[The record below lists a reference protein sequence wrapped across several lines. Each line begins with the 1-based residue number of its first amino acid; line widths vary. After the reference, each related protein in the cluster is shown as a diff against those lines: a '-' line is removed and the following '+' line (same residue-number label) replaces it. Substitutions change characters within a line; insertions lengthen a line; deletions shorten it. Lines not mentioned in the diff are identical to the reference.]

1 MKRLHI
7 LPALAILVMPLAIG
21 SSPLLASGDGSH
33 EDETE
38 TTEVPQSSI
47 PRRDRNRNSVPPTTV
62 EAESEDS
69 DSATPTTSEP
79 RRRRTNTSTT
89 TSTPSDVI
97 VGLPVTEP
105 DDDSRDESEDQSHD
119 DSHGENESES
129 HDEDESES
137 PEGEDNNHG
146 NRGGNLARNIARA
159 TTALNSL
166 PASEARDAALEALL
180 VLQARVDAGEV
191 IPASDVQ
198 TIFNNVAAL
207 VYIRIG
213 GGTHRGDSPI
223 TGGVPDTQKI
233 SRMSGSVAEALRLLE
248 GNTSDAAVAAI
259 AALESVKATLDA
271 GTLPDHDVFEEA
283 MDLAQ
288 DALVGQPTARAAV
301 TLAGVIAAVE
311 ASDASDEVKARLLAV
326 LRGVQDQILADP
338 TADAQQ
344 IVRDALQQV
353 RDARIAAVVQ
363 RMIQIVE
370 RLEVAADTQ
379 GNSDALLLLAQVRS
393 LVQPGDGSLPTR
405 DQLHNARRILL
416 DVLDLLTPIPAPT
429 TTMPDTTVPDTTI
442 PDTTTPDTTIAP

>member
-21 SSPLLASGDGSH
+21 SSPLLASGGGSH

-69 DSATPTTSEP
+69 DDDS
-79 RRRRTNTSTT
+79 
-89 TSTPSDVI
+89 
-97 VGLPVTEP
+97 
-105 DDDSRDESEDQSHD
+105 DDDSLDDSDDDSLDDSDDDSLDDSDDESED
-119 DSHGENESES
+119 ESEA
-129 HDEDESES
+129 

-146 NRGGNLARNIARA
+146 NRGEKLARNIARA

-180 VLQARVDAGEV
+180 ALQARVDAGEV
-191 IPASDVQ
+191 IPAADVRAV
-198 TIFNNVAAL
+198 FDNVAAL

-213 GGTHRGDSPI
+213 GGNHHDDSLVA
-223 TGGVPDTQKI
+223 GGVPDSQKI

-248 GNTSDAAVAAI
+248 GNTSGAAVAAI

-288 DALVGQPTARAAV
+288 DALVGIPTARAAV

-311 ASDASDEVKARLLAV
+311 ASDASDEVKAQLLAV
-326 LRGVQDQILADP
+326 LNAARDQILADP
-338 TADAQQ
+338 SADAQQ

-393 LVQPGDGSLPTR
+393 LVQPGDGSLPAR

-416 DVLDLLTPIPAPT
+416 DVLDLLTPVTAPT
-429 TTMPDTTVPDTTI
+429 TTIPDTTVPDTTI

>member
-1 MKRLHI
+1 MKRHYI

-21 SSPLLASGDGSH
+21 SSPLLASGGGSH

-38 TTEVPQSSI
+38 TTEVPQSSV
-47 PRRDRNRNSVPPTTV
+47 PRRERNRNSVPPTTIEV
-62 EAESEDS
+62 ESEDS

-89 TSTPSDVI
+89 TSIPIDVS
-97 VGLPVTEP
+97 VGLPITES
-105 DDDSRDESEDQSHD
+105 DNDSHDGSEDESHD
-119 DSHGENESES
+119 DSHDENKSETPESE
-129 HDEDESES
+129 H
-137 PEGEDNNHG
+137 NNRG
-146 NRGGNLARNIARA
+146 NRIGDIARNIARA

-180 VLQARVDAGEV
+180 ALQARVDAGEV
-191 IPASDVQ
+191 VPAADVQ
-198 TIFNNVAAL
+198 AIFDNVAAL

-213 GGTHRGDSPI
+213 GGNHRGDSPVA
-223 TGGVPDTQKI
+223 GGVPDAQKI

-259 AALESVKATLDA
+259 TALQSVKASLDA
-271 GTLPDHDVFEEA
+271 GTLPNHDVFEEA
-283 MDLAQ
+283 MDLAK
-288 DALVGQPTARAAV
+288 DALADMPTARASV

-311 ASDASDEVKARLLAV
+311 ASDASDEVKTQLLAV
-326 LRGVQDQILADP
+326 LRAAQDQVLADP

-393 LVQPGDGSLPTR
+393 LLQPGDGSLPAR

-416 DVLDLLTPIPAPT
+416 DVLDLLTPVTAPT
-429 TTMPDTTVPDTTI
+429 TTIPDTTVPDTTI
-442 PDTTTPDTTIAP
+442 PDKTTPDTTIAP

>member
-21 SSPLLASGDGSH
+21 SSPLLASGGGSH

-47 PRRDRNRNSVPPTTV
+47 PRRDRNRNSVPPTTIEV
-62 EAESEDS
+62 ESEDS
-69 DSATPTTSEP
+69 ESATPTTTEP
-79 RRRRTNTSTT
+79 RRRRTGTSTT
-89 TSTPSDVI
+89 APLPADAI
-97 VGLPVTEP
+97 VGLPVTES
-105 DDDSRDESEDQSHD
+105 DDDSHDESEDESHD
-119 DSHGENESES
+119 DSYGENESET
-129 HDEDESES
+129 
-137 PEGEDNNHG
+137 PEGEQNNHG
-146 NRGGNLARNIARA
+146 SRTLDIARNIARA

-180 VLQARVDAGEV
+180 ALQARVDAGEV
-191 IPASDVQ
+191 IPAADVRAV
-198 TIFNNVAAL
+198 FDNVAAL

-213 GGTHRGDSPI
+213 GGNHRGDSPV

-233 SRMSGSVAEALRLLE
+233 SRMSGSVTEALRLLE

-288 DALVGQPTARAAV
+288 DALVGIPTARAAV

-311 ASDASDEVKARLLAV
+311 ASDASDEVKAQLLAV
-326 LRGVQDQILADP
+326 LNAARDQILADP
-338 TADAQQ
+338 SADAQQ

-393 LVQPGDGSLPTR
+393 LIQPGDGSLPAR

-416 DVLDLLTPIPAPT
+416 DVLDLLTPATAPT
-429 TTMPDTTVPDTTI
+429 TTMPDTTIPDTTI
-442 PDTTTPDTTIAP
+442 PDTTIPDTTIAP

>member
-1 MKRLHI
+1 MKRHYI
-7 LPALAILVMPLAIG
+7 LPALAILVIPLVVG
-21 SSPLLASGDGSH
+21 SSPLLASGGGSH

-47 PRRDRNRNSVPPTTV
+47 PRRDRNRNSVPPTTIKV
-62 EAESEDS
+62 ESEDS

-79 RRRRTNTSTT
+79 RRQRTNTSTT
-89 TSTPSDVI
+89 TSIPSDVI
-97 VGLPVTEP
+97 VGLPVTES
-105 DDDSRDESEDQSHD
+105 DDDSHDESEDESHD
-119 DSHGENESES
+119 DSHRENESET
-129 HDEDESES
+129 
-137 PEGEDNNHG
+137 PEGEHNNHG
-146 NRGGNLARNIARA
+146 NRTGDIARNIARA

-180 VLQARVDAGEV
+180 ALQARVDAGEV
-191 IPASDVQ
+191 IPAADVQ
-198 TIFNNVAAL
+198 AIFDNVAAL

-213 GGTHRGDSPI
+213 GGNHRGDSPV

-233 SRMSGSVAEALRLLE
+233 SRMSGSVTEALRLLE
-248 GNTSDAAVAAI
+248 GNTSDAAVAAST
-259 AALESVKATLDA
+259 ALQSVKASLDA

-283 MDLAQ
+283 MDLAK
-288 DALVGQPTARAAV
+288 DALADMPTARASV

-311 ASDASDEVKARLLAV
+311 ASDASEEVKAQLLAV
-326 LRGVQDQILADP
+326 LHSAQDQVLADP

-344 IVRDALQQV
+344 IVRAALQQV

-363 RMIQIVE
+363 RMIEIVG

-393 LVQPGDGSLPTR
+393 LLQPGDGSLPAR

-416 DVLDLLTPIPAPT
+416 DVLDLLTPVTAPT
-429 TTMPDTTVPDTTI
+429 TTIPDTTIPDTTVPDTTV

>member
-21 SSPLLASGDGSH
+21 SSPLLASGGGSH

-97 VGLPVTEP
+97 VGLPITGS
-105 DDDSRDESEDQSHD
+105 DDDSHDESEDESHD
-119 DSHGENESES
+119 DSHDENK
-129 HDEDESES
+129 SES

-146 NRGGNLARNIARA
+146 SQGGNLTRNIARA

-180 VLQARVDAGEV
+180 ALQARVDAGEV
-191 IPASDVQ
+191 IPAADVQ
-198 TIFNNVAAL
+198 AIFDNVAAL

-213 GGTHRGDSPI
+213 GGSHRGDSPI

-271 GTLPDHDVFEEA
+271 GILPDHDVFEEA
-283 MDLAQ
+283 IELAQ
-288 DALVGQPTARAAV
+288 DALVDQPTARAAV

-311 ASDASDEVKARLLAV
+311 ASDASDEVKAQLLAV
-326 LRGVQDQILADP
+326 LHAAQDQVLADP

-344 IVRDALQQV
+344 IVRAALQQV
-353 RDARIAAVVQ
+353 RNARIAAVVQ

-370 RLEVAADTQ
+370 RVEVAADTQ

-393 LVQPGDGSLPTR
+393 LLQPGDGSLPAR

-416 DVLDLLTPIPAPT
+416 DVLDLLTPVTAPT
-429 TTMPDTTVPDTTI
+429 TTIPDTSTPDTTI

>member
-69 DSATPTTSEP
+69 DDDSLDDSP
-79 RRRRTNTSTT
+79 
-89 TSTPSDVI
+89 
-97 VGLPVTEP
+97 
-105 DDDSRDESEDQSHD
+105 DDSRDEAE
-119 DSHGENESES
+119 GESES

-146 NRGGNLARNIARA
+146 SQVGNLTRNIARA

-180 VLQARVDAGEV
+180 ALQARVDAGEV
-191 IPASDVQ
+191 IPAADVQ
-198 TIFNNVAAL
+198 AIFDNVAAL

-213 GGTHRGDSPI
+213 GGSHRGDSPI

-271 GTLPDHDVFEEA
+271 GILPDHDVFEEA
-283 MDLAQ
+283 IELAQ
-288 DALVGQPTARAAV
+288 DALVDQPTARAAV

-311 ASDASDEVKARLLAV
+311 ASDASDEVKAQLLAV
-326 LRGVQDQILADP
+326 LHAAQDQVLADP

-344 IVRDALQQV
+344 IVRAALQQV
-353 RDARIAAVVQ
+353 RNARIAAVAQ

-393 LVQPGDGSLPTR
+393 LVQPGDGSLPAR

-416 DVLDLLTPIPAPT
+416 DVLDLLTPVTAPT
-429 TTMPDTTVPDTTI
+429 TTIPDTTVPDTTI
-442 PDTTTPDTTIAP
+442 PDKTIPDTTTPGTTIAP

>member
-21 SSPLLASGDGSH
+21 SSPLLASGGGSH

-69 DSATPTTSEP
+69 DDDSPDDSP
-79 RRRRTNTSTT
+79 DDS
-89 TSTPSDVI
+89 
-97 VGLPVTEP
+97 
-105 DDDSRDESEDQSHD
+105 DDDSRDESE
-119 DSHGENESES
+119 GESES

-191 IPASDVQ
+191 IPAADVQ

-259 AALESVKATLDA
+259 AALESVKAMLDA

-283 MDLAQ
+283 MELAQ

-311 ASDASDEVKARLLAV
+311 SSDASDEVKAQLLAV
-326 LRGVQDQILADP
+326 LHAAQDQVLTDP

-344 IVRDALQQV
+344 IVRAALQQV

-363 RMIQIVE
+363 RIIEIVE

-393 LVQPGDGSLPTR
+393 LVQPGDGSLPAR

-416 DVLDLLTPIPAPT
+416 DVLDLLTPIEAPT
-429 TTMPDTTVPDTTI
+429 TTIPDTTTPDSTI

>member
-69 DSATPTTSEP
+69 DDDSLDDSLDD
-79 RRRRTNTSTT
+79 
-89 TSTPSDVI
+89 SDDD
-97 VGLPVTEP
+97 LLDDS
-105 DDDSRDESEDQSHD
+105 DDDSRDELE
-119 DSHGENESES
+119 GESES
-129 HDEDESES
+129 HDEDESEA

-191 IPASDVQ
+191 IPAADVQ

-213 GGTHRGDSPI
+213 GGSHRGDSPI

-311 ASDASDEVKARLLAV
+311 ASDASDEVKAQLLAV

-344 IVRDALQQV
+344 IVRAALQQV

-363 RMIQIVE
+363 RIIEIVE

-393 LVQPGDGSLPTR
+393 LVQPGDGSLPAR

-416 DVLDLLTPIPAPT
+416 DVLDLLTPVTAPT
-429 TTMPDTTVPDTTI
+429 TTIPDTTVPDTTS

>member
-1 MKRLHI
+1 MKRHYI

-21 SSPLLASGDGSH
+21 SSPLLASGGGSH

-47 PRRDRNRNSVPPTTV
+47 PRRDRNRNSVPPTTIEV
-62 EAESEDS
+62 ESEDS
-69 DSATPTTSEP
+69 ES
-79 RRRRTNTSTT
+79 
-89 TSTPSDVI
+89 
-97 VGLPVTEP
+97 
-105 DDDSRDESEDQSHD
+105 DDDSHDESEDESHD
-119 DSHGENESES
+119 DSHDENKSET
-129 HDEDESES
+129 
-137 PEGEDNNHG
+137 PEGEHNNHG
-146 NRGGNLARNIARA
+146 NRTGDITRNIARA

-180 VLQARVDAGEV
+180 ALQARVDAGEV
-191 IPASDVQ
+191 IPAADVQ
-198 TIFNNVAAL
+198 AIFDNVAAL

-213 GGTHRGDSPI
+213 GGNYRGDSPV

-233 SRMSGSVAEALRLLE
+233 SRMSGSVTEALRLLE

-259 AALESVKATLDA
+259 TALQSVKASLDA

-283 MDLAQ
+283 MDLAK
-288 DALVGQPTARAAV
+288 DALAGIPTARASV

-311 ASDASDEVKARLLAV
+311 ASDASEEVKAQLLAV
-326 LRGVQDQILADP
+326 LHAAQEQVLADP
-338 TADAQQ
+338 TADAKQ
-344 IVRDALQQV
+344 IVRAALQQV

-363 RMIQIVE
+363 RMIEIVG

-393 LVQPGDGSLPTR
+393 LLQPGDGSLPAR

-416 DVLDLLTPIPAPT
+416 DVLDLLTPVTAPT
-429 TTMPDTTVPDTTI
+429 TTIPDTSTPDTTI

>member
-21 SSPLLASGDGSH
+21 SSPLLASGGGSH

-38 TTEVPQSSI
+38 TTEVPESSI

-69 DSATPTTSEP
+69 DDDS
-79 RRRRTNTSTT
+79 
-89 TSTPSDVI
+89 
-97 VGLPVTEP
+97 
-105 DDDSRDESEDQSHD
+105 DDDSLDDSDDDSDDDSLDDSDDES
-119 DSHGENESES
+119 
-129 HDEDESES
+129 EDESES

-180 VLQARVDAGEV
+180 VLQARVDAGQV

-429 TTMPDTTVPDTTI
+429 TTMPDTT
-442 PDTTTPDTTIAP
+442 TPDTTIAP

>member
-21 SSPLLASGDGSH
+21 SSPLLASGGGSH

-38 TTEVPQSSI
+38 TTEVPESSI

-105 DDDSRDESEDQSHD
+105 DDDSRDDSLDDSRDESE
-119 DSHGENESES
+119 GESEL
-129 HDEDESES
+129 HDEEESES

-191 IPASDVQ
+191 IPTADVQ

-393 LVQPGDGSLPTR
+393 LVQPGDGSLPAR

-416 DVLDLLTPIPAPT
+416 DVLDLLTPATAP
-429 TTMPDTTVPDTTI
+429 
-442 PDTTTPDTTIAP
+442 TTTPDTTIAP

>member
-69 DSATPTTSEP
+69 DDDS
-79 RRRRTNTSTT
+79 
-89 TSTPSDVI
+89 
-97 VGLPVTEP
+97 
-105 DDDSRDESEDQSHD
+105 DDDSLDDSDDDSLDDSDDDSLDDSDDESED
-119 DSHGENESES
+119 ESEA
-129 HDEDESES
+129 

-146 NRGGNLARNIARA
+146 NRGEKLARNIARA

-180 VLQARVDAGEV
+180 ALQARVDAGEV
-191 IPASDVQ
+191 IPAADVRAV
-198 TIFNNVAAL
+198 FDNVAAL

-213 GGTHRGDSPI
+213 GGNHHDDSLVA
-223 TGGVPDTQKI
+223 GGVPDSQKI

-248 GNTSDAAVAAI
+248 GNTSGAAVAAI

-288 DALVGQPTARAAV
+288 DALVGIPTARAAV

-311 ASDASDEVKARLLAV
+311 ASDASDEVKAQLLAV
-326 LRGVQDQILADP
+326 LNAARDQILADP
-338 TADAQQ
+338 SADAQQ

-393 LVQPGDGSLPTR
+393 LIQPGDGSLPAR

-416 DVLDLLTPIPAPT
+416 DVLDLLTPATAPT
-429 TTMPDTTVPDTTI
+429 TTMPDTTIPDTTI
-442 PDTTTPDTTIAP
+442 PDTTIPDTTIAP

>member
-21 SSPLLASGDGSH
+21 SSPLLASGGGSH

-69 DSATPTTSEP
+69 DDDSLDDSLDD
-79 RRRRTNTSTT
+79 S
-89 TSTPSDVI
+89 
-97 VGLPVTEP
+97 
-105 DDDSRDESEDQSHD
+105 DDDSRDESE
-119 DSHGENESES
+119 GESES

-191 IPASDVQ
+191 IPAADVQ

-259 AALESVKATLDA
+259 AALESVKAMLDA

-283 MDLAQ
+283 MELAQ

-311 ASDASDEVKARLLAV
+311 SSDASDEVKAQLLAV
-326 LRGVQDQILADP
+326 LHAAQDQVLTDP

-344 IVRDALQQV
+344 IVRAALQQV

-363 RMIQIVE
+363 RIIEIVE

-393 LVQPGDGSLPTR
+393 LVQPGDGSLPAR

-416 DVLDLLTPIPAPT
+416 DVLDLLTPIEAPT
-429 TTMPDTTVPDTTI
+429 TTIPDTTTPDSTI

>member
-21 SSPLLASGDGSH
+21 SSPLLASGGGSH

-69 DSATPTTSEP
+69 DDDS
-79 RRRRTNTSTT
+79 
-89 TSTPSDVI
+89 
-97 VGLPVTEP
+97 
-105 DDDSRDESEDQSHD
+105 DDDSLDDSDDDSLDDSDDESED
-119 DSHGENESES
+119 ESEA
-129 HDEDESES
+129 

-146 NRGGNLARNIARA
+146 NRGEKLARNIARA

-180 VLQARVDAGEV
+180 ALQARVDAGEV
-191 IPASDVQ
+191 IPAADVRAV
-198 TIFNNVAAL
+198 FDNVAAL

-213 GGTHRGDSPI
+213 GGNHHDDSLVA
-223 TGGVPDTQKI
+223 GGVPDSQKI

-248 GNTSDAAVAAI
+248 GNTSGAAVAAI

-288 DALVGQPTARAAV
+288 DALVGIPTARAAV

-311 ASDASDEVKARLLAV
+311 ASDASDEVKAQLLAV
-326 LRGVQDQILADP
+326 LNAARDQILADP
-338 TADAQQ
+338 SADAQQ

-393 LVQPGDGSLPTR
+393 LIQPGDGSLPAR

-416 DVLDLLTPIPAPT
+416 DVLDLLTPATAPT
-429 TTMPDTTVPDTTI
+429 TTMPDTTIPDTTI
-442 PDTTTPDTTIAP
+442 PDTTIPDTTIAP

>member
-1 MKRLHI
+1 MKRHYI

-21 SSPLLASGDGSH
+21 SSPLLASGGGSH

-47 PRRDRNRNSVPPTTV
+47 PRRDRNRNSVPPTTIEV
-62 EAESEDS
+62 ESEDS
-69 DSATPTTSEP
+69 ES
-79 RRRRTNTSTT
+79 
-89 TSTPSDVI
+89 
-97 VGLPVTEP
+97 
-105 DDDSRDESEDQSHD
+105 DDDSHDESEDESHD
-119 DSHGENESES
+119 DSHDENKSET
-129 HDEDESES
+129 
-137 PEGEDNNHG
+137 PEGEHNNHG
-146 NRGGNLARNIARA
+146 NRTGDITRNIARA

-180 VLQARVDAGEV
+180 ALQARVDAGEV
-191 IPASDVQ
+191 IPAADVQ
-198 TIFNNVAAL
+198 AIFDNVAAL

-213 GGTHRGDSPI
+213 GGNYRGDSPV

-233 SRMSGSVAEALRLLE
+233 SRMSGSVTEALRLLE
-248 GNTSDAAVAAI
+248 GNTSDAAFAAI
-259 AALESVKATLDA
+259 TALQSVKASLDA

-283 MDLAQ
+283 MDLAK
-288 DALVGQPTARAAV
+288 DALAGIPTARASV

-311 ASDASDEVKARLLAV
+311 ASDASEEVKAQLLAV
-326 LRGVQDQILADP
+326 LHAAQEQVLADP
-338 TADAQQ
+338 TADAKQ
-344 IVRDALQQV
+344 IVRAALQQV

-363 RMIQIVE
+363 RMIEIVG

-393 LVQPGDGSLPTR
+393 LLQPGDGSLPAR

-416 DVLDLLTPIPAPT
+416 DVLDLLTPVTAPT
-429 TTMPDTTVPDTTI
+429 TTIPDTSTPDTTI

>member
-1 MKRLHI
+1 MKRHYI

-21 SSPLLASGDGSH
+21 SSPLLASGGGSH

-97 VGLPVTEP
+97 VGLPVTQP
-105 DDDSRDESEDQSHD
+105 DDDSRDESEDKSHD
-119 DSHGENESES
+119 DSHGENESET
-129 HDEDESES
+129 
-137 PEGEDNNHG
+137 PEGEHNNHG
-146 NRGGNLARNIARA
+146 SQGGNLARNIARA

-180 VLQARVDAGEV
+180 ALQARVDAGEV
-191 IPASDVQ
+191 IPAADVQ
-198 TIFNNVAAL
+198 AIFDNVAAL

-213 GGTHRGDSPI
+213 GGSHRGDSPI

-271 GTLPDHDVFEEA
+271 GILPDHDVFEEA
-283 MDLAQ
+283 IELAQ
-288 DALVGQPTARAAV
+288 DALVDQPTARAAV

-311 ASDASDEVKARLLAV
+311 ASDASDEVKAQLLAV
-326 LRGVQDQILADP
+326 LHAAQDQVLADP

-344 IVRDALQQV
+344 IVRAALQQV

-363 RMIQIVE
+363 RMIEIVG

-393 LVQPGDGSLPTR
+393 LLQPGDGSLPAR

-416 DVLDLLTPIPAPT
+416 DVLDLLTPVTAPT
-429 TTMPDTTVPDTTI
+429 TTIPDKSTPDTTI

>member
-21 SSPLLASGDGSH
+21 SSPLLASGGGSH

-38 TTEVPQSSI
+38 TTEVPESSI

-69 DSATPTTSEP
+69 DDDS
-79 RRRRTNTSTT
+79 
-89 TSTPSDVI
+89 
-97 VGLPVTEP
+97 
-105 DDDSRDESEDQSHD
+105 DDDSLDDSDDES
-119 DSHGENESES
+119 
-129 HDEDESES
+129 EDESES

-146 NRGGNLARNIARA
+146 NRGEKLARNIARA

-180 VLQARVDAGEV
+180 ALQARVDAGEV

-198 TIFNNVAAL
+198 AIFDNVAAL

-213 GGTHRGDSPI
+213 GGSHRGDSPI

-442 PDTTTPDTTIAP
+442 AP

>member
-21 SSPLLASGDGSH
+21 SSPLLASGGGSH

-69 DSATPTTSEP
+69 DDDS
-79 RRRRTNTSTT
+79 
-89 TSTPSDVI
+89 
-97 VGLPVTEP
+97 
-105 DDDSRDESEDQSHD
+105 DDDSLDDSDDDSLDDSDDDSLDDSDDESED
-119 DSHGENESES
+119 ESEA
-129 HDEDESES
+129 

-146 NRGGNLARNIARA
+146 NRGEKLARNIARA

-180 VLQARVDAGEV
+180 ALQARVDAGEV
-191 IPASDVQ
+191 IPAADVRAV
-198 TIFNNVAAL
+198 FDNVAAL

-213 GGTHRGDSPI
+213 GGNHHDDSLVA
-223 TGGVPDTQKI
+223 GGVPDSQKI

-248 GNTSDAAVAAI
+248 GNTSGAAVAAI

-288 DALVGQPTARAAV
+288 DALVGIPTARAAV

-311 ASDASDEVKARLLAV
+311 ASDASDEVKAQLLAV
-326 LRGVQDQILADP
+326 LNAARDQILADP
-338 TADAQQ
+338 SADAQQ

-393 LVQPGDGSLPTR
+393 LIQPGDGSLPAR

-416 DVLDLLTPIPAPT
+416 DVLDLLTPATAPT
-429 TTMPDTTVPDTTI
+429 TTMPDTTIPDTTI
-442 PDTTTPDTTIAP
+442 PDTTIPDTTIPDTTIAP